1 MCENSINFVLE
12 QEKKAEKIER
22 ESKKISEELLVKANE
37 ILEEKKLIIANDLED
52 YKKEEECVYQ
62 LKLEENKQIMLAELN
77 SKSSVIKNKVNLNQA
92 EVIEDIVREV
102 VSQYGHS

>member
-1 MCENSINFVLE
+1 M
-12 QEKKAEKIER
+12 
-22 ESKKISEELLVKANE
+22 LVKANE
-37 ILEEKKLIIANDLED
+37 ILEEKKLIIANVLED
-52 YKKEEECVYQ
+52 YKKGEECECQ
-62 LKLEENKQIMLAELN
+62 LKLEENKQIMLADLN

>member
-1 MCENSINFVLE
+1 MSKSPIEFVIS

-22 ESKKISEELLVKANE
+22 ESKKFSEELLVKSNE
-37 ILEEKKLIIANDLED
+37 ILEEKKLIIANNLED
-52 YKKEEECVYQ
+52 YKKEEERVYQ
-62 LKLEENKQIMLAELN
+62 SKLEENKQIMLEDLN